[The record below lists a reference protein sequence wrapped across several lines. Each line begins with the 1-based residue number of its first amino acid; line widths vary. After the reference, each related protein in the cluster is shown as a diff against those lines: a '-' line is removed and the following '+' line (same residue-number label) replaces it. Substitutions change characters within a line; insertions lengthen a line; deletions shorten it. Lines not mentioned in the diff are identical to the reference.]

1 MRVLFHPPHKYFF
14 WFADQRVETREA
26 WESFRRKRTIPR
38 IDGLYVIRRTP
49 THACAHGDN
58 QPVTRLCCGMDT
70 AGLDAIA
77 RELCELLQ
85 QQVES
90 VVGRKF
96 NDFTEEELEAY
107 GRRKRRILELR
118 SELDKFARPA

>member
-1 MRVLFHPPHKYFF
+1 MCR
-14 WFADQRVETREA
+14 
-26 WESFRRKRTIPR
+26 
-38 IDGLYVIRRTP
+38 
-49 THACAHGDN
+49 
-58 QPVTRLCCGMDT
+58 MDT

-96 NDFTEEELEAY
+96 SDFTEEELETY
-107 GRRKRRILELR
+107 ERRKRRILELR
-118 SELDKFARPA
+118 SELDKFVRPT

>member
-1 MRVLFHPPHKYFF
+1 M
-14 WFADQRVETREA
+14 E
-26 WESFRRKRTIPR
+26 I
-38 IDGLYVIRRTP
+38 
-49 THACAHGDN
+49 
-58 QPVTRLCCGMDT
+58 

-107 GRRKRRILELR
+107 QARKRRIFELR
-118 SELDKFARPA
+118 SELDKFVRAT

>member
-1 MRVLFHPPHKYFF
+1 
-14 WFADQRVETREA
+14 
-26 WESFRRKRTIPR
+26 
-38 IDGLYVIRRTP
+38 
-49 THACAHGDN
+49 
-58 QPVTRLCCGMDT
+58 MDA

-96 NDFTEEELEAY
+96 NDFTEEELDTY
-107 GRRKRRILELR
+107 QTRKRRILELR
-118 SELDKFARPA
+118 FELDKFVRPT

>member
-1 MRVLFHPPHKYFF
+1 M
-14 WFADQRVETREA
+14 E
-26 WESFRRKRTIPR
+26 
-38 IDGLYVIRRTP
+38 
-49 THACAHGDN
+49 
-58 QPVTRLCCGMDT
+58 T

-96 NDFTEEELEAY
+96 NDFTEEELDTY
-107 GRRKRRILELR
+107 QTRKRRILELR
-118 SELDKFARPA
+118 FELDKFVRAT

>member
-1 MRVLFHPPHKYFF
+1 
-14 WFADQRVETREA
+14 
-26 WESFRRKRTIPR
+26 
-38 IDGLYVIRRTP
+38 
-49 THACAHGDN
+49 
-58 QPVTRLCCGMDT
+58 MDA
-70 AGLDAIA
+70 AGLDAIV

>member
-1 MRVLFHPPHKYFF
+1 M
-14 WFADQRVETREA
+14 E
-26 WESFRRKRTIPR
+26 
-38 IDGLYVIRRTP
+38 
-49 THACAHGDN
+49 
-58 QPVTRLCCGMDT
+58 T

-96 NDFTEEELEAY
+96 SDFTEEELDTY
-107 GRRKRRILELR
+107 QTRKRRILELR
-118 SELDKFARPA
+118 FELDKFVRPT

>member
-1 MRVLFHPPHKYFF
+1 
-14 WFADQRVETREA
+14 
-26 WESFRRKRTIPR
+26 
-38 IDGLYVIRRTP
+38 
-49 THACAHGDN
+49 
-58 QPVTRLCCGMDT
+58 MDA

-77 RELCELLQ
+77 RELCDLLQ

-107 GRRKRRILELR
+107 QRRKRRILLKSNSNGR
-118 SELDKFARPA
+118 LVIAQRDSGGGSSVLFPDPRVAGGDNRIRASQVTALPSESTWFKFDEHPG

>member
-1 MRVLFHPPHKYFF
+1 
-14 WFADQRVETREA
+14 
-26 WESFRRKRTIPR
+26 
-38 IDGLYVIRRTP
+38 
-49 THACAHGDN
+49 
-58 QPVTRLCCGMDT
+58 MDT

-96 NDFTEEELEAY
+96 NDFTEEELETY
-107 GRRKRRILELR
+107 ERRKRRIVELRLELN
-118 SELDKFARPA
+118 KFVKPT

>member
-1 MRVLFHPPHKYFF
+1 
-14 WFADQRVETREA
+14 
-26 WESFRRKRTIPR
+26 
-38 IDGLYVIRRTP
+38 LYVIGRTL
-49 THACAHGDN
+49 THARTHGDN
-58 QPVTRLCCGMDT
+58 HLVMELCCAMDT

-96 NDFTEEELEAY
+96 NDFTEEELETY
-107 GRRKRRILELR
+107 ERRKRRILELR
-118 SELDKFARPA
+118 AELNKFARPT

>member
-1 MRVLFHPPHKYFF
+1 
-14 WFADQRVETREA
+14 
-26 WESFRRKRTIPR
+26 
-38 IDGLYVIRRTP
+38 
-49 THACAHGDN
+49 
-58 QPVTRLCCGMDT
+58 MDA

-96 NDFTEEELEAY
+96 NDFSEQELEAY
-107 GRRKRRILELR
+107 AVRKRRILELR
-118 SELDKFARPA
+118 SELDKFVRPT

>member
-1 MRVLFHPPHKYFF
+1 
-14 WFADQRVETREA
+14 
-26 WESFRRKRTIPR
+26 
-38 IDGLYVIRRTP
+38 
-49 THACAHGDN
+49 
-58 QPVTRLCCGMDT
+58 MDT

-107 GRRKRRILELR
+107 ERRKRRIVELRLELN
-118 SELDKFARPA
+118 KFVKPT

>member
-1 MRVLFHPPHKYFF
+1 
-14 WFADQRVETREA
+14 
-26 WESFRRKRTIPR
+26 
-38 IDGLYVIRRTP
+38 
-49 THACAHGDN
+49 
-58 QPVTRLCCGMDT
+58 MDT

-107 GRRKRRILELR
+107 QSRKRRIVELR
-118 SELDKFARPA
+118 SELNKFVRPT

>member
-1 MRVLFHPPHKYFF
+1 
-14 WFADQRVETREA
+14 
-26 WESFRRKRTIPR
+26 
-38 IDGLYVIRRTP
+38 
-49 THACAHGDN
+49 
-58 QPVTRLCCGMDT
+58 MDA

-107 GRRKRRILELR
+107 QRRKRRILELR
-118 SELDKFARPA
+118 SALDKFVRPT

>member
-1 MRVLFHPPHKYFF
+1 M
-14 WFADQRVETREA
+14 E
-26 WESFRRKRTIPR
+26 
-38 IDGLYVIRRTP
+38 
-49 THACAHGDN
+49 
-58 QPVTRLCCGMDT
+58 T

-96 NDFTEEELEAY
+96 SDFTEEELDTY
-107 GRRKRRILELR
+107 QTRKRRILELR
-118 SELDKFARPA
+118 FELDKFVRAT

>member
-1 MRVLFHPPHKYFF
+1 
-14 WFADQRVETREA
+14 
-26 WESFRRKRTIPR
+26 
-38 IDGLYVIRRTP
+38 
-49 THACAHGDN
+49 
-58 QPVTRLCCGMDT
+58 MDT

-96 NDFTEEELEAY
+96 NDFTEEELEGY
-107 GRRKRRILELR
+107 QRRKQRILELR
-118 SELDKFARPA
+118 SELNKFVKPM

>member
-1 MRVLFHPPHKYFF
+1 
-14 WFADQRVETREA
+14 
-26 WESFRRKRTIPR
+26 
-38 IDGLYVIRRTP
+38 
-49 THACAHGDN
+49 
-58 QPVTRLCCGMDT
+58 MDT

-96 NDFTEEELEAY
+96 NDFTNGELDAY
-107 GRRKRRILELR
+107 QRQKQRILELR
-118 SELDKFARPA
+118 SELNKFVRPM

>member
-1 MRVLFHPPHKYFF
+1 MK
-14 WFADQRVETREA
+14 
-26 WESFRRKRTIPR
+26 
-38 IDGLYVIRRTP
+38 
-49 THACAHGDN
+49 
-58 QPVTRLCCGMDT
+58 T

-96 NDFTEEELEAY
+96 NDFTEEELDTY
-107 GRRKRRILELR
+107 QTRKRRILELR
-118 SELDKFARPA
+118 FELDKFVRPT

>member
-1 MRVLFHPPHKYFF
+1 
-14 WFADQRVETREA
+14 
-26 WESFRRKRTIPR
+26 
-38 IDGLYVIRRTP
+38 
-49 THACAHGDN
+49 
-58 QPVTRLCCGMDT
+58 MDT

-107 GRRKRRILELR
+107 ERRKRRILELR
-118 SELDKFARPA
+118 SELDKFVRPT